1 MSPPS
6 RRATDKRF
14 SGTLAD
20 RVRHARHLVGISQA
34 ALANQVG
41 VVPSAVAQWE
51 GSQRTSPTVE
61 HLTRVAQATNV
72 AFEWLATGRGPTTVT
87 EATTPAVYMQS
98 PPFADIGHCPPIG
111 CGAKYQRFDRRLP
124 GAPKPE
130 SRHPGERR
138 DPAQALPPPPCLPR
152 QQHHRFAMACSRAP
166 LRSSNRTWPAT

>member
-6 RRATDKRF
+6 RRMTDKRF

-20 RVRHARHLVGISQA
+20 RIRHARHLVGISRA
-34 ALANQVG
+34 ALANEVG

-72 AFEWLATGRGPTTVT
+72 AFEWLATGRGPTTIT

-98 PPFADIGHCPPIG
+98 FALDL
-111 CGAKYQRFDRRLP
+111 FEERLLVAFRKLSP
-124 GAPKPE
+124 QKREA
-130 SRHPGERR
+130 
-138 DPAQALPPPPCLPR
+138 
-152 QQHHRFAMACSRAP
+152 FV
-166 LRSSNRTWPAT
+166 TWLEKFV